1 LTAQCK
7 AMNTD
12 RRFFK
17 ASFHQDE
24 GGFAPKAGFTLIEL
38 MVVMLLITIFLAV
51 ALPRLDAGFA
61 QDPTKKVTRWMV
73 NTTRALRTD
82 AVRRQKLQSLVVDLN
97 NNRMWMVN
105 EEMDE
110 EALAGASE
118 KAYTLPSSIRVVDV
132 EYPQADRVSAGTAE
146 IHFYPAGYADNSII
160 HLEEGHAQRFSI
172 LIEPLLPKIKV
183 IEEWLSF

>member
-1 LTAQCK
+1 MK
-7 AMNTD
+7 RN
-12 RRFFK
+12 RRSFK
-17 ASFHQDE
+17 TSFCQHDAW
-24 GGFAPKAGFTLIEL
+24 FAPTAGFTLIEL

-51 ALPRLDAGFA
+51 ALPRFDAGFA
-61 QDPTKKVTRWMV
+61 QDPTKKLTRWMV
-73 NTTRALRTD
+73 NTTRTLRSD
-82 AVRRQKLQSLVVDLN
+82 AVRQQKMQSLVVDLN

-118 KAYTLPSSIRVVDV
+118 KAYTLPSSITVVDV

-160 HLEEGHAQRFSI
+160 HLEEGQAQRFSI